1 MLEEERKR
9 DLAANIKK
17 LTRHKLAYAD
27 AAAKKRRLSFKGRI
41 QPTLFKGG
49 IEQEEVRRAIEGG
62 NPQRPKSRE
71 IYRKNA
77 NRAVK

>member
-9 DLAANIKK
+9 ELAANIKK

-49 IEQEEVRRAIEGG
+49 IE
-62 NPQRPKSRE
+62 
-71 IYRKNA
+71 
-77 NRAVK
+77 